1 MPGKETAAVISRRV
15 QAVAPSLTLAI
26 TAKAAALKAAGED
39 VVGFGAGEPDFDTPQ
54 PIKDA
59 AIRAIQDGRT
69 KYTAVDGIAELK
81 TAIAER
87 IRVEHGISIKAPGI
101 AVTVGAKQAIY
112 NLLLAAVNPGD
123 GVLIPAPYWVSY
135 PDMVRLADGEP
146 QIVETHAEDNFVLRP
161 EALEAAIQPNSKIL
175 ILNAPSNPT
184 GAAMTQ
190 DELAAVAEVALR
202 HNLYVIS
209 DEIYDKLVYDGFQQ
223 HSIAGLPGMAERT
236 AIVNGVSKTYAM
248 TGWRIGWI
256 AGPEAWVRASV
267 KLQGQ
272 STSNPSSISQYATLA
287 ALALGADVIQGMVDE
302 FQRRR
307 NRIVELLNAIP
318 GVDCLTPQGAFYVFP
333 DIREA
338 IAGRW
343 ADDNAFAD
351 ALIQEAKVAVVPGS
365 GFGADG
371 FMRLSYATSMEDIE
385 KGVARIDAFLR
396 A

>member
-1 MPGKETAAVISRRV
+1 MISRRV
-15 QAVAPSLTLAI
+15 EAVAPSLTLAI

-39 VVGFGAGEPDFDTPQ
+39 VVGFGAGEPDFDTPE
-54 PIKDA
+54 PIKEA
-59 AIRAIQDGRT
+59 AIRAIREGRT
-69 KYTAVDGIAELK
+69 KYTAVDGINELK

-87 IRVEHGISIKAPGI
+87 IRGEHGIEVKGPGI

-146 QIVETHAEDNFVLRP
+146 QIVETRAEDGFVLRP
-161 EALEAAIQPNSKIL
+161 DALEAAIRPNSKIL

-184 GAAMTQ
+184 GAAMSR
-190 DELAAVAEVALR
+190 DELAAVAEVVKR

-209 DEIYDKLVYDGFQQ
+209 DEIYDKLVYDGFRQ
-223 HSIAGLPGMAERT
+223 HSIAGLPGMAART

-256 AGPEAWVRASV
+256 AGPEAWVRAAV

-272 STSNPSSISQYATLA
+272 STSNPNSIAQYATLA
-287 ALALGADVIQGMVDE
+287 ALALGDDVLVGMVAE

-318 GVDCLTPQGAFYVFP
+318 GINCRTPQGAFYVFP

-338 IAGRW
+338 ISGRW
-343 ADDNAFAD
+343 ADDDAFAD

-365 GFGADG
+365 GFGAPG
-371 FMRLSYATSMEDIE
+371 FMRLSYATSMADIE

-396 A
+396 G

>member
-1 MPGKETAAVISRRV
+1 MLSRRV
-15 QAVAPSLTLAI
+15 EAVAPSLTLAI

-39 VVGFGAGEPDFDTPQ
+39 VVGFGAGEPDFDTPE
-54 PIKDA
+54 PIKEAAIA
-59 AIRAIQDGRT
+59 AIRAGRT

-81 TAIAER
+81 TAIAGR
-87 IRVEHGISIKAPGI
+87 IQADHGLSYKASEI

-146 QIVETHAEDNFVLRP
+146 QIVETRAEDGFVLRP
-161 EALEAAIQPNSKIL
+161 EALDAAIRSNSKIL

-184 GAAMTQ
+184 GAAMTRE
-190 DELAAVAEVALR
+190 DLAAIAEVAVR
-202 HNLYVIS
+202 RNLLVIS
-209 DEIYDKLVYDGFQQ
+209 DEIYDKLVYDGFVQ
-223 HSIAGLPGMAERT
+223 HSIAALPGMRERT

-272 STSNPSSISQYATLA
+272 STSNPTSIAQYAAVA
-287 ALALGADVIQGMVDE
+287 ALGLGADVLAEMVRVFE
-302 FQRRR
+302 ERR
-307 NRIVELLNAIP
+307 NRIVGLLNAIP
-318 GVDCLTPQGAFYVFP
+318 GVQCGTPQGAFYVFP

-351 ALIQEAKVAVVPGS
+351 ALIQQAKVAVVPGD
-365 GFGADG
+365 GFGAPG
-371 FMRLSYATSMEDIE
+371 FMRLSYATSMADIE
-385 KGVARIDAFLR
+385 KGLARIDAFLR
-396 A
+396 R